1 MNKILSFANKFK
13 LDKHESPNNA
23 SVKKKIPSRFW
34 NPAISFVMFW
44 KKNPHTT
51 ATPTAAT

>member
-1 MNKILSFANKFK
+1 MNKILSFANKFR
-13 LDKHESPNNA
+13 LDKHENPNSA
-23 SVKKKIPSRFW
+23 SVKKNIPSRFW